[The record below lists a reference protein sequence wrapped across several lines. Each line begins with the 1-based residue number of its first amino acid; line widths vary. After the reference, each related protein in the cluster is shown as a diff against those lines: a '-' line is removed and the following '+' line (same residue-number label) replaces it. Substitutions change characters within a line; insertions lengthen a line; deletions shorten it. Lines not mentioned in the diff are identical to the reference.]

1 MTRYCQEGQIETRR
15 IEYLNRDHV
24 PLHLADFALTR
35 LYALRELL
43 QLRAD
48 LAESDSGL
56 QLAVTPLQLV
66 QLGTQVHT
74 HNADLFLQ
82 TVPTHIIPA

>member
-1 MTRYCQEGQIETRR
+1 M
-15 IEYLNRDHV
+15 YLNRDHV
-24 PLHLADFALTR
+24 PLHLADLGLTR

-48 LAESDSGL
+48 LAESDGGL
-56 QLAVTPLQLV
+56 QLAVTPLLQLV
-66 QLGTQVHT
+66 QFGIQVRT